1 MILKLRVKQ
10 MKKKTIKL
18 KQIPTII
25 LFIMLVMITSY
36 LGQIEEKQ
44 AVNTIENNKISYE
57 ISNIPEYKGE
67 AYVEINNNHPE
78 FSDEDLSL
86 EQDYYSDLKNGK
98 VRNGNDKNLL
108 EENK

>member
-1 MILKLRVKQ
+1 

-18 KQIPTII
+18 KQIPAII

-36 LGQIEEKQ
+36 LGQIEENQ

-67 AYVEINNNHPE
+67 AHVEINNNNPE

-86 EQDYYSDLKNGK
+86 EKDYYSDLKNGK
-98 VRNGNDKNLL
+98 VRDGNDKNLL
-108 EENK
+108 EESKRR

>member
-1 MILKLRVKQ
+1 MILKLQVKQ

-18 KQIPTII
+18 KQIPAII
-25 LFIMLVMITSY
+25 LFIMLIMITSY
-36 LGQIEEKQ
+36 LGQIEENK
-44 AVNTIENNKISYE
+44 AVNAIENNKISYE

-67 AYVEINNNHPE
+67 VYVEINNNNPE

-98 VRNGNDKNLL
+98 VRDGNDKNLL
-108 EENK
+108 EESK

>member
-1 MILKLRVKQ
+1 MILKLQVKQ

-18 KQIPTII
+18 KQIPAII

-36 LGQIEEKQ
+36 LSQIEENQ

-67 AYVEINNNHPE
+67 AYVEINNNNPE

-98 VRNGNDKNLL
+98 VRDGNDKNLL
-108 EENK
+108 EESK